1 MRLFIWHGTMQQCVS
16 IRRWVAELEA
26 GAVWVALS
34 STLRGR
40 LHALEASG
48 DPAVLRALPAHFP
61 VGRPLRCR
69 ILRVRL

>member
-1 MRLFIWHGTMQQCVS
+1 M
-16 IRRWVAELEA
+16 EA

>member
-1 MRLFIWHGTMQQCVS
+1 M
-16 IRRWVAELEA
+16 
-26 GAVWVALS
+26 WVALS

-40 LHALEASG
+40 LHALEASE
-48 DPAVLRALPAHFP
+48 DLAVLRALPTHFP